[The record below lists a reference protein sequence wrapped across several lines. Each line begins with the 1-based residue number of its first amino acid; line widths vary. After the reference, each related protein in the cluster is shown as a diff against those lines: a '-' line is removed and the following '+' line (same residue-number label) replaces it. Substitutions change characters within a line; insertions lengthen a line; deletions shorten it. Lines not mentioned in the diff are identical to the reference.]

1 MNYKNNVRSQT
12 KTCLLNSTAQYNI
25 LRMDSLKYKRG
36 RLQWNLI
43 TFAHNMPSGK
53 QFKLLWFPALRTTIY
68 VLATVQL
75 FLHLQRVFE

>member
-12 KTCLLNSTAQYNI
+12 KTCLLKSIAQDNI

-43 TFAHNMPSGK
+43 TFAHNMPSEK
-53 QFKLLWFPALRTTIY
+53 QFKLLRFHVAIRTTIY
-68 VLATVQL
+68 VLPTV
-75 FLHLQRVFE
+75 FNYF